1 MYSSLEIENKT
12 FEDLYVRFCGMQ
24 ECTSGYSYGP
34 AIRQH
39 YLIHYCLSGKGE
51 YHVNNKIYHVEA
63 GDAFLIMPHVVT
75 YYQADEKDPWTYAW
89 VGFDGKKA
97 KLYLERCH
105 LDKHNLVVHCEY
117 IDEVRETFISMLAHY
132 KLSYSNEMFIQG
144 EFFHFLSYLMK
155 SANLVYHEDSQEYGN
170 AYVQKALEYI
180 QNNYQNVISVQEIAD
195 YLSINRSYLTTLF
208 KQHLHLSAQEFIK
221 RYRMNQAE
229 DLLVNTDL
237 TINQISFSCGYGNQ
251 LSFSKAFRQ
260 NHNISP
266 KEYRKQYRLDKEKT
280 RTEDPHEI
288 KSK

>member
-1 MYSSLEIENKT
+1 M
-12 FEDLYVRFCGMQ
+12 
-24 ECTSGYSYGP
+24 
-34 AIRQH
+34 
-39 YLIHYCLSGKGE
+39 
-51 YHVNNKIYHVEA
+51 
-63 GDAFLIMPHVVT
+63 
-75 YYQADEKDPWTYAW
+75 
-89 VGFDGKKA
+89 
-97 KLYLERCH
+97 
-105 LDKHNLVVHCEY
+105 
-117 IDEVRETFISMLAHY
+117 
-132 KLSYSNEMFIQG
+132 
-144 EFFHFLSYLMK
+144 
-155 SANLVYHEDSQEYGN
+155 
-170 AYVQKALEYI
+170 
-180 QNNYQNVISVQEIAD
+180 
-195 YLSINRSYLTTLF
+195 F